1 MLRIPSQIGSDA
13 MYAYPIGLIPSRV
26 IDAAVADAL
35 RLELDGYTSAYV
47 EYSVGG
53 WATAPLWVNPGDRP
67 GEEVRENDEPAQPI
81 ASVRDM
87 DGLNDLIST
96 YFDVSFLRSARLFRA
111 CNGAIILPHRDY
123 LEHKHGFTRM
133 HVPLITDVIQARNSE
148 DSSCFHMRRGEV
160 WYLEARRIHSGGVT
174 GSAKRVH
181 LVLDFS
187 HKIGPGETIVS
198 KLEPPREP
206 LLVQRPDLPPD
217 FLPSYQ
223 ALAPFIN
230 AAAWRELFHI
240 LARVHLRYDVDAAE
254 VYEWLAKIAAESGED
269 RDLLVRDADRMK
281 RYYLSDG
288 PAATP
293 TFDAMWVNSGTR
305 DG

>member
-1 MLRIPSQIGSDA
+1 
-13 MYAYPIGLIPSRV
+13 MYAYPIGMIPSRA
-26 IDAAVADAL
+26 IDGAVADAL
-35 RLELDGYTSAYV
+35 RLELHAYTSAYV

-67 GEEVRENDEPAQPI
+67 GEEVRENDQPARPI
-81 ASVRDM
+81 ASVQDM
-87 DGLNDLIST
+87 NGINSLIST

-111 CNGAIILPHRDY
+111 CNGALILPHRDY
-123 LEHKHGFTRM
+123 LEHKNGFTRI
-133 HVPLITDVIQARNSE
+133 HVPLITDVSQARNSE
-148 DSSCFHMRRGEV
+148 ESSCFHMRRGEV
-160 WYLEARRIHSGGVT
+160 WYLEARKIHSGGVT

-187 HKIGPGETIVS
+187 HTIEPNETIAS
-198 KLEPPREP
+198 KLDPAPEP
-206 LLVQRPDLPPD
+206 LLIQRPELPSN
-217 FLPSYQ
+217 LLSSYQ

-230 AAAWRELFHI
+230 AAAWRDLFHI
-240 LARVHLRYDVDAAE
+240 LARVHLRYNAHAAE

-269 RDLLVRDADRMK
+269 RDLLVRDAERMK

-288 PAATP
+288 PATTA
-293 TFDAMWVNSGTR
+293 TFDSLWLNSGSG

>member
-1 MLRIPSQIGSDA
+1 

-96 YFDVSFLRSARLFRA
+96 YFDVSFLGSPRLFRA
-111 CNGAIILPHRDY
+111 CNGAIILPRRDY
-123 LEHKHGFTRM
+123 LEHKHGFTRT

-160 WYLEARRIHSGGVT
+160 RFLEARRI
-174 GSAKRVH
+174 R
-181 LVLDFS
+181 
-187 HKIGPGETIVS
+187 
-198 KLEPPREP
+198 
-206 LLVQRPDLPPD
+206 
-217 FLPSYQ
+217 
-223 ALAPFIN
+223 
-230 AAAWRELFHI
+230 
-240 LARVHLRYDVDAAE
+240 
-254 VYEWLAKIAAESGED
+254 
-269 RDLLVRDADRMK
+269 
-281 RYYLSDG
+281 
-288 PAATP
+288 
-293 TFDAMWVNSGTR
+293 
-305 DG
+305 